1 MKQEK
6 KVMSEQVME
15 ELWNGLSPATNSM
28 ELANAVIDRL
38 QELNIDLQDVSLA
51 EMKNLLAKAC
61 TYQAERQTRNPRLSD
76 CLVS

>member
-1 MKQEK
+1 
-6 KVMSEQVME
+6 MSEQVME

-51 EMKNLLAKAC
+51 EMKNLLAKAY
-61 TYQAERQTRNPRLSD
+61 TRQAQVDRQQRNPRLSD

>member
-1 MKQEK
+1 
-6 KVMSEQVME
+6 MSEQVME

-28 ELANAVIDRL
+28 ELANAVLDRL

-61 TYQAERQTRNPRLSD
+61 THQAERQQRNPRLSD